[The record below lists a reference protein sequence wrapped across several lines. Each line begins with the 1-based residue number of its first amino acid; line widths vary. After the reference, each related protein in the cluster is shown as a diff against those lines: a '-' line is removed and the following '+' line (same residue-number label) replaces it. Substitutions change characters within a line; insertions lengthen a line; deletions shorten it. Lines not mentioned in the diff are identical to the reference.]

1 MCGTPEYLAPEIIVN
16 KGYNHAVD
24 WWAVGVLIYEMRC
37 GKSPFEARSQL
48 EMFKRISRRDFKFPR
63 DYTPEEQELIGGLLQ
78 VGSFSPQTNLT
89 SMLCFAAIMLRC
101 ILCVLETDTSVLVCL
116 TNPQ

>member
-1 MCGTPEYLAPEIIVN
+1 MN

-48 EMFKRISRRDFKFPR
+48 EMFKRISRRDFKYPR
-63 DYTPEEQELIGGLLQ
+63 DFTDDEQELIGGLLQ
-78 VGSFSPQTNLT
+78 VRHSSVPLEYPCAYT
-89 SMLCFAAIMLRC
+89 
-101 ILCVLETDTSVLVCL
+101 VLSVNRW
-116 TNPQ
+116 T